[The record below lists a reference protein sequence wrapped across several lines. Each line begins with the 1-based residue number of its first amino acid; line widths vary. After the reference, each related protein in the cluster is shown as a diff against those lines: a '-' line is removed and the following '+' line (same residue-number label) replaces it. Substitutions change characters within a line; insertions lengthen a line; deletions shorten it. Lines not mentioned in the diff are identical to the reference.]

1 MIENGYDEKI
11 TEYIRDMEDLVVE
24 FVENKINR
32 EDFKEKLK
40 KYVRNKKKER
50 KQNG

>member
-1 MIENGYDEKI
+1 MLKIADWMAKAIENRYDEKI
-11 TEYIRDMEDLVVE
+11 TEYIRDMEDLVIE

-40 KYVRNKKKER
+40 KYI
-50 KQNG
+50 